1 MSDDFDSVYGT
12 RFISAA
18 DLGGRQKRVQIA
30 DVSVEE
36 LRQKDGST
44 KRKYVLSFN
53 GGGKNLV
60 LIKTNATRLVEA
72 FGKPRD
78 LKDARKKWGNQV
90 VDLYVE
96 PTAFGDGVRLRPLVE
111 DPAEM
116 DVT

>member
-1 MSDDFDSVYGT
+1 MSDDFDDLYGSKYL
-12 RFISAA
+12 SAA

-44 KRKYVLSFN
+44 KRKYVLAFG
-53 GGGKNLV
+53 GGGKKLV
-60 LIKTNATRLVEA
+60 LNKTTATQLVQA

-78 LKDARKKWGNQV
+78 PKDARKKWGNQV

-96 PTAFGDGVRLRPLVE
+96 PTAFGDGVRLRALAD
-111 DPAEM
+111 DPDEIP
-116 DVT
+116 T